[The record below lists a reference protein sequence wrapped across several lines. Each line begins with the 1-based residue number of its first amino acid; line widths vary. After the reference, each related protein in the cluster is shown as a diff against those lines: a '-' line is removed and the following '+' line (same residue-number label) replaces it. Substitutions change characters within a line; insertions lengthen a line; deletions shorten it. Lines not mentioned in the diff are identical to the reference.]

1 MDLFRVLYQRAS
13 NPRSPV
19 SAIIELFQVRP
30 LFYLSAIFMLG
41 LVVGSFL
48 NVVILRLPLMLQRDW
63 KAQCSDLLGLEA
75 EQEAKAFNLVTPRSH
90 CPRCRHGIRASE
102 NIPLLSY
109 LLLRG
114 RCAQCEAAISPRYPL
129 IELAAALMAVMAAV
143 RFGVSPEVL
152 FAMALG
158 WALLALAVIDL
169 EHQLLPDDITLPF
182 LWLGIALNFFNV
194 FTDLHASVLG
204 AILGYGALWSVYI
217 VYKLVTGKAGMGHG
231 DFKLLALLGAWLGWQ
246 LLPLII
252 ISASLLGAIIGIGM
266 IIFRAHDK
274 DIPIPFGP
282 YLAIGGWIAMLWGPA
297 ILSLYLNSFA

>member
-1 MDLFRVLYQRAS
+1 M
-13 NPRSPV
+13 PP
-19 SAIIELFQVRP
+19 IIELFQVHP

-48 NVVILRLPLMLQRDW
+48 NVLILRLPLMLQRDW
-63 KAQCSDLLGLEA
+63 KAQCSELLGLRA
-75 EQEAKAFNLVTPRSH
+75 EQEAKAFNLLTPRSH
-90 CPRCRHGIRASE
+90 CPRCHHGITAWE

-109 LLLRG
+109 LLLSG
-114 RCAQCEAAISPRYPL
+114 RCAQCGAAISPRYPL
-129 IELAAALMAVMAAV
+129 IELAAALMAVMAAI
-143 RFGVSPEVL
+143 RFGVSPEAL

-182 LWLGIALNFFNV
+182 LWLGIALSFFNV

-282 YLAIGGWIAMLWGPA
+282 YLAIGGWLAMLWGPA
-297 ILSLYLNSFA
+297 ILSLYLNAFA

>member
-1 MDLFRVLYQRAS
+1 M
-13 NPRSPV
+13 SP
-19 SAIIELFQVRP
+19 IIELFQVQP

-48 NVVILRLPLMLQRDW
+48 NVLILRLPLMLQRDW

-75 EQEAKAFNLVTPRSH
+75 EQEAKAFNLLTPRSH
-90 CPRCRHGIRASE
+90 CPRCQRGLRPWE

-114 RCAQCEAAISPRYPL
+114 RCAQCGAAISPRYPL
-129 IELAAALMAVMAAV
+129 IELAAALMALMAAV
-143 RFGVSPEVL
+143 RFGVSPAAL

-169 EHQLLPDDITLPF
+169 EHQLLPDDITLPL

-217 VYKLVTGKAGMGHG
+217 VYKLVTGKTGMGHG

-246 LLPLII
+246 LLPLIL
-252 ISASLLGAIIGIGM
+252 ISASILGALIGVGM

>member
-1 MDLFRVLYQRAS
+1 M
-13 NPRSPV
+13 
-19 SAIIELFQVRP
+19 IELFQAEP
-30 LFYLSAIFMLG
+30 LFYLGAIFMLG
-41 LVVGSFL
+41 LMVGSFL
-48 NVVILRLPLMLQRDW
+48 NVVILRLPVMLQRDW
-63 KAQCSDLLGLEA
+63 KAQCSELLGLAA
-75 EQEAKAFNLVTPRSH
+75 EQGAETFNLLTPRSH
-90 CPRCRHGIRASE
+90 CPRCRHGIRALE

-109 LLLRG
+109 LLLGG
-114 RCAQCEAAISPRYPL
+114 RCRQCGAAISPRYPL
-129 IELAAALMAVMAAV
+129 IELAAALMAVMAGV
-143 RFGVSPEVL
+143 RFGVSPEAL

-217 VYKLVTGKAGMGHG
+217 VYKLVTGKTGMGHG

-266 IIFRAHDK
+266 IIFRAHDR

-297 ILSLYLNSFA
+297 ILSLYFNTFA

>member
-1 MDLFRVLYQRAS
+1 M
-13 NPRSPV
+13 SP
-19 SAIIELFQVRP
+19 IIELFQVQP
-30 LFYLSAIFMLG
+30 LFYLGAIFMLG

-63 KAQCSDLLGLEA
+63 RAQCSELLGLRA
-75 EQEAKAFNLVTPRSH
+75 EQEAKAFNLLTPRSH
-90 CPRCRHGIRASE
+90 CPRCHGGIRAWE
-102 NIPLLSY
+102 NIPLLGY

-114 RCAQCEAAISPRYPL
+114 RCSQCGVAISPRYPL

-143 RFGVSPEVL
+143 RFGVSPEAL

-194 FTDLHASVLG
+194 FTDLRASVLG

-217 VYKLVTGKAGMGHG
+217 IYKLVTGKTGMGHG

-252 ISASLLGAIIGIGM
+252 ISASILGAIIGIGM

>member
-1 MDLFRVLYQRAS
+1 M
-13 NPRSPV
+13 SP
-19 SAIIELFQVRP
+19 IIELFQVQP

-48 NVVILRLPLMLQRDW
+48 NVLILRLPVMLQHDW
-63 KAQCSDLLGLEA
+63 KAQCSDLLGLEDGQ
-75 EQEAKAFNLVTPRSH
+75 EQEAETFNLLTPRSH
-90 CPRCRHGIRASE
+90 CPRCRHGITAWE

-109 LLLRG
+109 LLLGG
-114 RCAQCEAAISPRYPL
+114 RCAQCGAAISPRYPL

-143 RFGVSPEVL
+143 RFGVSPAAL

-252 ISASLLGAIIGIGM
+252 ISASILGAIIGIGM

-282 YLAIGGWIAMLWGPA
+282 YLAIGGWLAMLWGPA
-297 ILSLYLNSFA
+297 ILSLYLNAFA

>member
-1 MDLFRVLYQRAS
+1 MSPIIDLLQA
-13 NPRSPV
+13 
-19 SAIIELFQVRP
+19 QP
-30 LFYLSAIFMLG
+30 LFYLTAIFMLG

-48 NVVILRLPLMLQRDW
+48 NVVILRLPVMLQRDW
-63 KAQCSDLLGLEA
+63 KAQCAELLGLAA
-75 EQEAKAFNLVTPRSH
+75 EQGAETFNLVMPRSH
-90 CPRCRHGIRASE
+90 CPRCRHGITAWE

-109 LLLRG
+109 LLLGG
-114 RCAQCEAAISPRYPL
+114 RCSQCRAAISPRYPL

-143 RFGVSPEVL
+143 RFGVSPEAL

-217 VYKLVTGKAGMGHG
+217 VYKLVTGKTGMGHG

-252 ISASLLGAIIGIGM
+252 ISASILGAIIGIGM

-282 YLAIGGWIAMLWGPA
+282 YLAISGWLAMLWGPA

>member
-1 MDLFRVLYQRAS
+1 MSPIIDLL
-13 NPRSPV
+13 
-19 SAIIELFQVRP
+19 QVQP
-30 LFYLSAIFMLG
+30 LFYLTAIFMLG

-48 NVVILRLPLMLQRDW
+48 NVVILRLPVMLQRDW
-63 KAQCSDLLGLEA
+63 KAQCADLLGLAA
-75 EQEAKAFNLVTPRSH
+75 EQGAETFNLVTPRSH
-90 CPRCRHGIRASE
+90 CPRCRHGITAWE

-109 LLLRG
+109 LLLGG
-114 RCAQCEAAISPRYPL
+114 RCSQCRAAISPRYPL

-143 RFGVSPEVL
+143 RFGVSPEAL

-194 FTDLHASVLG
+194 FTDLQASVLG

-217 VYKLVTGKAGMGHG
+217 VYKLVTGKTGMGHG

-252 ISASLLGAIIGIGM
+252 ISASILGAIIGFGM

-282 YLAIGGWIAMLWGPA
+282 YLAIGGWLAMLWGPA

>member
-1 MDLFRVLYQRAS
+1 M
-13 NPRSPV
+13 SP
-19 SAIIELFQVRP
+19 IIELFQVHP

-41 LVVGSFL
+41 LIVGSFL
-48 NVVILRLPLMLQRDW
+48 NVLILRLPLMLQRDW
-63 KAQCSDLLGLEA
+63 KAQCSELLGLEDG
-75 EQEAKAFNLVTPRSH
+75 QEAETFNLLTPRSH
-90 CPRCRHGIRASE
+90 CPRCRHGIRAWE

-109 LLLRG
+109 LLLGG
-114 RCAQCEAAISPRYPL
+114 RCAQCGAAISPRYPL

-143 RFGVSPEVL
+143 RFGVSPQAL

-252 ISASLLGAIIGIGM
+252 ISASILGAIIGLGM

-282 YLAIGGWIAMLWGPA
+282 YLAIGGWLAMLWGPA

>member
-1 MDLFRVLYQRAS
+1 MSPIIDLFQA
-13 NPRSPV
+13 
-19 SAIIELFQVRP
+19 QP

-41 LVVGSFL
+41 LVIGSFL
-48 NVVILRLPLMLQRDW
+48 NVVILRLPVMLQRDW

-75 EQEAKAFNLVTPRSH
+75 EQEAEAFNLVTPRSH
-90 CPRCRHGIRASE
+90 CPRCQRGIRAWE

-114 RCAQCEAAISPRYPL
+114 RCAQCGAAISPRYPL

-143 RFGVSPEVL
+143 RFGVSPEAL

-217 VYKLVTGKAGMGHG
+217 VYKLVTGKTGMGHG

-252 ISASLLGAIIGIGM
+252 ISASILGAIIGIGM
-266 IIFRAHDK
+266 IIFRAHDR

-297 ILSLYLNSFA
+297 ILSLYLNTFA

>member
-1 MDLFRVLYQRAS
+1 M
-13 NPRSPV
+13 

-48 NVVILRLPLMLQRDW
+48 NVLILRLPVMLQRDW
-63 KAQCSDLLGLEA
+63 KAQCSELLGLAA
-75 EQEAKAFNLVTPRSH
+75 EQGAETFNLLTPRSH
-90 CPRCRHGIRASE
+90 CPRCRHGITAWE

-109 LLLRG
+109 LLLGG
-114 RCAQCEAAISPRYPL
+114 RCAQCGAAISPRYPL

-143 RFGVSPEVL
+143 RFGVSPEAL

-217 VYKLVTGKAGMGHG
+217 VYWLVTGKAGMGHG

-252 ISASLLGAIIGIGM
+252 ISASILGAIIGIGM

-282 YLAIGGWIAMLWGPA
+282 YLAIGGWLAMLWGPS

>member
-1 MDLFRVLYQRAS
+1 M
-13 NPRSPV
+13 SP
-19 SAIIELFQVRP
+19 IIELFQVQP

-63 KAQCSDLLGLEA
+63 KAQCSELLGLAA
-75 EQEAKAFNLVTPRSH
+75 EQGAETFNLVTPCSH
-90 CPRCRHGIRASE
+90 CPRCRHGIRAWE

-114 RCAQCEAAISPRYPL
+114 RCAQCGAAISPRYPL

-143 RFGVSPEVL
+143 RFGVSPAAL

-194 FTDLHASVLG
+194 LTDLHASVLG

-217 VYKLVTGKAGMGHG
+217 VYKLVTSKAGMGHG

-252 ISASLLGAIIGIGM
+252 ISASILGAIIGIGM

-282 YLAIGGWIAMLWGPA
+282 YLAIGGWLAMLWGPA

>member
-1 MDLFRVLYQRAS
+1 M
-13 NPRSPV
+13 SPM
-19 SAIIELFQVRP
+19 IELFQAEP
-30 LFYLSAIFMLG
+30 LFYLGAIFMLG
-41 LVVGSFL
+41 LMVGSFL
-48 NVVILRLPLMLQRDW
+48 NVVILRLPVMLQRDW
-63 KAQCSDLLGLEA
+63 KAQCSELLGLAA
-75 EQEAKAFNLVTPRSH
+75 EQGAETFNLLTPRSH
-90 CPRCRHGIRASE
+90 CPRCRHGIRALE

-109 LLLRG
+109 LLLGG
-114 RCAQCEAAISPRYPL
+114 RCRQCGAAISPRYPL
-129 IELAAALMAVMAAV
+129 IELAAALMAVMAGV
-143 RFGVSPEVL
+143 RFGVSPEAL

-217 VYKLVTGKAGMGHG
+217 VYKLVTGKTGMGHG

-266 IIFRAHDK
+266 IIFRAHDR

-297 ILSLYLNSFA
+297 ILSLYFNTFA

>member
-1 MDLFRVLYQRAS
+1 
-13 NPRSPV
+13 
-19 SAIIELFQVRP
+19 
-30 LFYLSAIFMLG
+30 MLG

-63 KAQCSDLLGLEA
+63 KAQCSDLLGLKT
-75 EQEAKAFNLVTPRSH
+75 EQEPKAFNLLTPGSH
-90 CPRCRHGIRASE
+90 CPRCQRGIRAWE

-114 RCAQCEAAISPRYPL
+114 RCAQCGAAISPRYPL

-143 RFGVSPEVL
+143 RFGVSPAAL

-158 WALLALAVIDL
+158 WALLALAIIDL

-217 VYKLVTGKAGMGHG
+217 VYRLVTGKAGMGHG

>member
-1 MDLFRVLYQRAS
+1 M
-13 NPRSPV
+13 
-19 SAIIELFQVRP
+19 SAIIELFQLHP
-30 LFYLSAIFMLG
+30 LFYLAVIFMLG
-41 LVVGSFL
+41 LIVGSFL
-48 NVVILRLPLMLQRDW
+48 NVLILRLPLMLQRDW
-63 KAQCSDLLGLEA
+63 RTQCSELLGLEA
-75 EQEAKAFNLVTPRSH
+75 GQEAETFNLVTPRSH
-90 CPRCRHGIRASE
+90 CPRCRRGIKAWE

-109 LLLRG
+109 LLLGG
-114 RCAQCEAAISPRYPL
+114 RCSRCKAAISPRYPL
-129 IELAAALMAVMAAV
+129 IELGGALTAVMAAFW
-143 RFGVSPEVL
+143 FGVSLQAL
-152 FAMALG
+152 FAIGLG

-194 FTDLHASVLG
+194 FTDLHSGVLG
-204 AILGYGALWSVYI
+204 AIFGYGALWSVYI

-252 ISASLLGAIIGIGM
+252 IIASLLGAIIGLSM

-282 YLAIGGWIAMLWGPA
+282 YLAIGGWIALLWGPY
-297 ILSLYLNSFA
+297 ILSMYLNSFA